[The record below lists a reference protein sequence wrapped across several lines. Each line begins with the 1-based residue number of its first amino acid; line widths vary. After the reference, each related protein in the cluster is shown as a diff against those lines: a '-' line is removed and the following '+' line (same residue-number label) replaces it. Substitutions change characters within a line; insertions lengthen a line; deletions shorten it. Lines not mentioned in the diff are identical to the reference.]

1 MDQIVVIFKQLGV
14 DATIAHQFI
23 VFVVMF
29 ALLKVLLFDKLQ
41 FVLELREAK
50 TTKLDGDADA
60 KFGQADKM
68 ANEYEEKMKA
78 INSQAMNHVYE
89 VKGKALTKQKTEIK
103 KVEDQLDDQIES
115 KRQEFM
121 KEIDVK
127 KGEILKSADQLSD
140 GLVQKLIQ

>member
-14 DATIAHQFI
+14 DETIGHQFI

-89 VKGKALTKQKTEIK
+89 VKGKALNKQKAEIK
-103 KVEDQLDDQIES
+103 KIEDQLDDQIES

>member
-14 DATIAHQFI
+14 DETIGHQFI

-29 ALLKVLLFDKLQ
+29 ALLKVVLFDKLQ

-78 INSQAMNHVYE
+78 INAQAMHHVAE
-89 VKGKALTKQKTEIK
+89 VKGKAISKQKSEIK
-103 KVEDQLDDQIES
+103 KIEDQLDDQVES

-121 KEIDVK
+121 KEIEVK

>member
-14 DATIAHQFI
+14 DETIGHQFI
-23 VFVVMF
+23 VFVIMF

-60 KFGQADKM
+60 KFGQADRM

-78 INSQAMNHVYE
+78 INSQAMNHIYE
-89 VKGKALTKQKTEIK
+89 VKGKALNKQKVEIK